1 MRRSRGFTL
10 VEIMVAMGLAGMA
23 SIFLLLITRSQLM
36 AYQMNENYGDA
47 QMNTRAGMDFL
58 ENTLRRACGGISYGL
73 VSVNVLGV
81 TPAVTSCVRVRDGV
95 EGDADFSA
103 GGWGSNGTA
112 ASAAAKSDVIDV
124 IYGGTPV
131 TTVYGTVSVNAGG
144 SAQVCDMSNFA
155 AGDLVLVTNM
165 NQAYMLRILST
176 AGAGTVTGCPNPGTL
191 TFDAGA
197 NAVALPVQAANGTT
211 TPPTPAVIAYTPATG
226 AFVMKATSLT
236 IYRRSTDGSG
246 AALVSPQLMVVPD
259 GIASPAT
266 THANDQPLI
275 QGVVNFEVAIG
286 QDTQPLDGLIN
297 DSLNGQTPDE
307 WLGNTT
313 GELPFMPTTYFNL
326 QNAAPPPPSTARNDP
341 DPQYKQIRA
350 TLVVR
355 TNNTYPG
362 TAALSGMANGP
373 VEDRTNNST
382 NFPTLA
388 TDSQQNGTPRY
399 RVSRVTVAP
408 RVWNLLN

>member
-10 VEIMVAMGLAGMA
+10 IEIMIAMGLAGMA

-58 ENTLRRACGGISYGL
+58 ENNLRRACGGIAYGL

-81 TPAVTSCVRVRDGV
+81 TPQVVSCVRVRDGV

-103 GGWGSNGTA
+103 GGWATNGTA
-112 ASAAAKSDVIDV
+112 ASAANKSDVIDV

-131 TTVYGTVSVNAGG
+131 TNAQSVSVNGG
-144 SAQVCDMSNFA
+144 GTAVVCDITGFA
-155 AGDLVLVTNM
+155 QNDLVLVSNM
-165 NQAYMLRILST
+165 NQAYLLRLAST
-176 AGAGTVTGCPNPGTL
+176 PAAGGATGCPNGGTL
-191 TFDAGA
+191 TFDAAA
-197 NAVALPVQAANGTT
+197 NATPLPTQAADGTT
-211 TPPTPAVIAYTPATG
+211 TPPTPAVTAFTPAAG
-226 AFVMKATSLT
+226 AYVMKATSLT

-246 AALVSPQLMVVPD
+246 VALVSPSLMVVPD
-259 GIASPAT
+259 GVASAAT
-266 THANDQPLI
+266 THAADQPLI

-286 QDTQPLDGLIN
+286 QDTDNNGLVY
-297 DSLNGQTPDE
+297 DSVAGQTPDE
-307 WLGNTT
+307 WLGNVT

-326 QNAAPPPPSTARNDP
+326 QNAAPAPPATGRNDP
-341 DPQYKQIRA
+341 NPQYKQIRA

-355 TNNTYPG
+355 TSNTYPG
-362 TAALSGMANGP
+362 TAGLSGMANGP
-373 VEDRTNNST
+373 VEDRLNNST

-388 TDSQQNGTPRY
+388 TASQQNGTPRY
-399 RVSRVTVAP
+399 RVSRVAVAP
-408 RVWNLLN
+408 RVWNLFN